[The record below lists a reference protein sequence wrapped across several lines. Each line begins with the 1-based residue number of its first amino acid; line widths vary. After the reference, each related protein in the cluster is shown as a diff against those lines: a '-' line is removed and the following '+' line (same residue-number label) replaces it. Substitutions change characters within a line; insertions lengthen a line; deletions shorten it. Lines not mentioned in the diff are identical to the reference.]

1 MLVMS
6 ETSLKAGVEWTEMAG
21 TPVKVFGVAKT
32 IADCYKFR
40 NRVGLNVAIEALQE
54 VIRERRVAPSEI
66 MEFARIDRV
75 AEIVRPYLEALV

>member
-1 MLVMS
+1 
-6 ETSLKAGVEWTEMAG
+6 
-21 TPVKVFGVAKT
+21 
-32 IADCYKFR
+32 
-40 NRVGLNVAIEALQE
+40 